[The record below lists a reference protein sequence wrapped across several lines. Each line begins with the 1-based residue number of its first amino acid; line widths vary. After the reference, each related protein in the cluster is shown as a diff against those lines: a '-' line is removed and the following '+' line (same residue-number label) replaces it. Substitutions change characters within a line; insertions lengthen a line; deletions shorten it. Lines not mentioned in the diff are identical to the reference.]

1 MLNSIELIFVVLMRF
16 RSSLCSILCLLAA
29 VFAFARVAEA
39 SFITLWTLGVRDDS
53 ANEFAGEN
61 GSSNAAPGSA
71 TLKDDDY
78 YFAGVYPAPIGTV
91 AVSEPLTNYERAITD
106 GDPNNR
112 IHFNLT
118 AAQAVS
124 TSRFRLNIHF
134 IWAGWWTGV
143 ALGKDYGTH
152 VIRVRMNGHDLAT
165 QTFTHSGTMT
175 VTANAAQVSP
185 VAGENVIEISRIG
198 TTPSAWIVFD
208 DLSLDVNPTALVDA
222 DGDGLPQ
229 YWEEEHGLND
239 HDASDA
245 AKDNDHDGLTNLQ
258 EFLAGTDPNN
268 PDTDGDGL
276 TDGYEV
282 NTSHTNPLLADT
294 DGDGLSDGDEVNLYH
309 TNPLLVDSDGDGAPD
324 GWEVR
329 TGYDPNSAASKPPA
343 FPYAI
348 GVKFVS
354 DVRPESVLA
363 PLDVAGWV
371 PQMNWNNTRDLAGWN
386 NPTGDTNDIVK
397 PTPNVL
403 VNSAGST
410 TGVTVAWSSGNA
422 WTTGNGGSADQRLMD
437 GFIQCDGDTPASV
450 TLSGVTFPTY
460 DVILYVGVN
469 YDGAH
474 GYARLNDNTT
484 TDKHFYSGST
494 KPQSTFIE
502 PIGSTAAH
510 PWRGNV
516 IRFRNV
522 TGSSVNVKLF
532 RSGTDGAGIHAIQIV
547 HATADTDGDGMPDWW
562 EFKNKLKPNS
572 AADASLDPDGDGLT
586 NLQEFIR
593 GTDPHNPDTDGDG
606 LSDLVETNTG
616 VYVSPTNTGTNP
628 LLPDTD
634 GDGLTDGAEVNIY
647 HSNPLMVDTD
657 GDGRSD
663 FDEVKQGTD
672 PTVSNAATEFMPV
685 VTSSPRSFSWEVNNL
700 QIVWDHSL
708 GHTANGEWGDDYLF
722 TLSVYNGADTQAYG
736 DALRFGLRSV
746 SSHLTQI
753 LVTSHSGALSE
764 PDAYTGWAYHKD
776 SDHWHSDFND
786 PPADLTAKL
795 GFSGF
800 GRKDISS
807 RLRVRLTATCP
818 TGDQNRWQ
826 CVYEIMNL
834 DTNIAVWS
842 ATFVD
847 CHAGDSI
854 QNNNAIWKN
863 DQTPAQQRLVL
874 SKHAGVDLYFS
885 ATPLTNL
892 ANFAAYK
899 DTDKDGMPDAWEDA
913 HGLNK
918 NDPSDAALD
927 PDHDGLTNLQEYLA
941 GTDPHNPD
949 TDGDF
954 VNDGAEVAAGSDPL
968 NPLSKPPFFH
978 GLPAGINGEDLNGN
992 GIPDAFE
999 QYTGTFALQ
1008 GNLDSDGDGYTDAQE
1023 AAAGTDPRD
1032 PKSHPWADTMRSGN
1046 DLTLRWPLRLNKR
1059 HQVWQSSDLI
1069 NWSLAAGTPTTLGT
1083 ELRQTFANALS
1094 ATRKFYRVT
1103 INDLDSDGDG
1113 VSDWTEINVLHSD
1126 PFNANSL
1133 HAPVAVDTNHD
1144 GIPDTTISGD
1154 YAALVERFQGGSANG
1169 GFASAAVG
1177 GSTGTGISRTQ
1188 ASRFLTQATF
1198 GPTPTDIDR
1207 VQQLGYAAWIEEQ
1220 LTKTPTLH
1228 SDYIRTIYADYQGAH
1243 TDSSYNASDTD
1254 NFIYGNNLMTA
1265 FARGAVQG
1273 GDQLRQRVAFALSQI
1288 MVTSRRDA
1296 NLEQK
1301 PLGMADYYDI
1311 FVKRAFGNYND
1322 VLNDVALHPCMGRYL
1337 SHVGNQKA
1345 NPAINQYPDEN
1356 FSREVMQLFTIGLW
1370 ELNLDGT
1377 RKVNGSGQ
1385 NIPTYTNTEIT
1396 QMARVMTGLWFS
1408 GHEWGNGGWND
1419 PDYSTPMTMH
1429 AEKHDFGQKTLV
1441 HGYVIP
1447 ARGTTNQDAMQ
1458 DITDA
1463 LRNLFNHPNCA
1474 PFIGK
1479 QLIQFLVTDNP
1490 SSAYVLRVATK
1501 FENNGSG
1508 VRGDLGAVIK
1518 AILLDEEARDPR
1530 YAENNANYGRLKEP
1544 VIRAMSMA
1552 RAFGMKNLTN
1562 FQWWDWGDFF
1572 SDARQEPTYS
1582 PSVFNF
1588 YRPEYRAAGLL
1599 TQNNLAGPV
1608 FQITDSYSSIAFPN
1622 RLWNIIQDGFQVYD
1636 RYQEPLDLSTDAGL
1650 AATPELLVDRLNML
1664 FCGGRMT
1671 AATRTIVL
1679 NAINQIPAEQTVARA
1694 RVAAYLTLVSPEGAV
1709 MK

>member
-1 MLNSIELIFVVLMRF
+1 MLGSF
-16 RSSLCSILCLLAA
+16 RHCLTLWIVTT
-29 VFAFARVAEA
+29 VFAVATVA
-39 SFITLWTLGVRDDS
+39 DAGFSTLWTLGVQDDS
-53 ANEFAGEN
+53 ADEFDGEN
-61 GSSNAAPGSA
+61 WSGNAAPGSA
-71 TLKDDDY
+71 TLKDDDF
-78 YFAGVYPAPIGTV
+78 YFAGTYPAPIGIV
-91 AVSEPLTNYERAITD
+91 AVTEPLTNYERAITD
-106 GDPNNR
+106 GNPTNR

-118 AAQAVS
+118 SAQAAA

-134 IWAGWWTGV
+134 IWAGWWTGTD
-143 ALGKDYGTH
+143 LGKDYGTH
-152 VIRVRMNGHDLAT
+152 VVRVKMNGHPIGV
-165 QTFTHSGTMT
+165 QTFTHSGTMV

-185 VAGENVIEISRIG
+185 VTGDNVIEITRDG
-198 TTPSAWIVFD
+198 VTTSAWIVFD
-208 DLSLDVNPTALVDA
+208 DLSFQVNPTALVDA

-239 HDASDA
+239 HDATDA
-245 AKDNDHDGLTNLQ
+245 AKDSDHDGLTNLQ
-258 EFLAGTDPNN
+258 EFAAGTDPNN

-294 DGDGLSDGDEVNLYH
+294 DGDGLTDGEEVNVYH
-309 TNPLLVDSDGDGAPD
+309 TNPLLVDSDSDGAPD

-329 TGYDPNSAASKPPA
+329 TGYDPNSNTSTPPA

-354 DVRPESVLA
+354 DQRPEGVLA
-363 PLDVAGWV
+363 PLDVAGFV

-386 NPTGDTNDIVK
+386 TTTGDTSDIVR

-403 VNSAGST
+403 VNSAGT
-410 TGVTVAWSSGNA
+410 ATGVTVAWSSGNA
-422 WTTGNGGSADQRLMD
+422 WTSGNGGSANQRLMD
-437 GFIQCDGDTPASV
+437 GFIQNDGDTPASV

-460 DVILYVGVN
+460 DVLVYVGLN

-474 GYARLNDNTT
+474 NFARLNDNTA
-484 TDKHFYSGST
+484 TDKHFYTGSS
-494 KPQSTFIE
+494 KPESNFIE
-502 PIGSTAAH
+502 PIGSTAAR

-522 TGSSVNVKLF
+522 TGSSVNVKVF
-532 RSGTDGAGIHAIQIV
+532 HTGTSGAGIHAVQIV

-562 EFKNKLKPNS
+562 ELKYKLKPNS
-572 AADASLDPDGDGLT
+572 AADASQDPDGDGLT
-586 NLQEFIR
+586 NLQEYLR
-593 GTDPHNPDTDGDG
+593 GTDPRNPDTDGDG

-634 GDGLTDGAEVNIY
+634 GDGLTDGAEVNIH

-663 FDEVKQGTD
+663 FEEVKLGTD
-672 PTVSNAATEFMPV
+672 PALSNATAEFMPV
-685 VTSSPRSFSWEVNNL
+685 VTGSPRTFTWEINNL
-700 QIVWDHSL
+700 QIVWDHTVA
-708 GHTANGEWGDDYLF
+708 HTANNEWGEDFLF
-722 TLSVYNGADTQAYG
+722 TISLRNGANLDPYN
-736 DALRFGLRSV
+736 DSLRFGLRSV
-746 SSHLTQI
+746 SGSLTQI
-753 LVTSHSGALSE
+753 LITSHLGAFSE
-764 PDAYTGWAYHKD
+764 PDAYSGWAYHRD
-776 SDHWHSDFND
+776 SDFWMSDYNNPPND
-786 PPADLTAKL
+786 LRAKL

-807 RLRVRLTATCP
+807 RLKLRLTGNCP
-818 TGDQNRWQ
+818 TGIQDRWQ
-826 CVYEIMNL
+826 CHYEI
-834 DTNIAVWS
+834 TNIDTGMVVW
-842 ATFVD
+842 TWDMVD
-847 CHAGDSI
+847 THAGNSI
-854 QNNNAIWKN
+854 HNNTAFWQNDEDPPKLN
-863 DQTPAQQRLVL
+863 RLIL
-874 SKHAGVDLYFS
+874 SKHPGIDLYFN
-885 ATPLTNL
+885 ATPLTNT

-941 GTDPHNPD
+941 GTDPHNAD

-978 GLPAGINGEDLNGN
+978 GLPAGVNGEDLNGN

-999 QYTGTFALQ
+999 LSMGTFGLQ
-1008 GNLDSDGDGYTDAQE
+1008 GGLDSDGDGFTDAQE

-1032 PKSHPWADTMRSGN
+1032 PKSHPWADLMRSGN
-1046 DLTLRWPLRLNKR
+1046 DLTLRWPQRLNKR
-1059 HQVWQSSDLI
+1059 HQVWQSTDLI
-1069 NWSLAAGTPTTLGT
+1069 NWSPVIGTPASVGS

-1094 ATRKFYRVT
+1094 STKKFYRVCT
-1103 INDLDSDGDG
+1103 NDVDTDGDG
-1113 VSDWTEINVLHSD
+1113 VSDWTETNVLHSD
-1126 PFNANSL
+1126 PNNPNSL
-1133 HAPVAVDTNHD
+1133 HAPVSIDTNHD
-1144 GIPDTTISGD
+1144 GTPDTTISGD
-1154 YAALVERFQGGSANG
+1154 YAALLERFQGGSANG
-1169 GFASAAVG
+1169 GFASSAVG
-1177 GSTGTGISRTQ
+1177 GSTGTGVSRGQ
-1188 ASRFLTQATF
+1188 AARFLTQATF
-1198 GPTPTDIDR
+1198 GPTPADIDR

-1220 LTKTPTLH
+1220 MTKTPTLQA
-1228 SDYIRTIYADYQGAH
+1228 DYMRRIYADYQGAH
-1243 TDSSYNASDTD
+1243 TDTTYNASSTD
-1254 NFIYGNNLMTA
+1254 NFIYGNNLMTS

-1273 GDQLRQRVAFALSQI
+1273 DDQLRQRVAFALSQI
-1288 MVTSRRDA
+1288 LVASRKDA
-1296 NLEQK
+1296 NLENK

-1311 FVKRAFGNYND
+1311 FVKRAFGNYFD
-1322 VLNDVALHPCMGRYL
+1322 VLKDVALHPVMGRYL

-1345 NPAINQYPDEN
+1345 KPEINQYPDEN

-1370 ELNLDGT
+1370 QLNLDGT

-1396 QMARVMTGLWFS
+1396 QTARVMTGLWFS

-1429 AEKHDFGQKTLV
+1429 AERHDFGEKTLV
-1441 HGYVIP
+1441 GGYIVP
-1447 ARGTTNQDAMQ
+1447 PRGTTNEEAMQ
-1458 DITDA
+1458 DISDA

-1490 SSAYVLRVATK
+1490 SPAYIQRVATK

-1508 VRGDLGAVIK
+1508 VRGDLAAVVK

-1530 YAENNANYGRLKEP
+1530 YSENNANYGRLKEP
-1544 VIRAMSMA
+1544 VVRTMALA
-1552 RAFGMKNLTN
+1552 RAFGMKNVSN
-1562 FQWWDWGDFF
+1562 FLWWDWGDF
-1572 SDARQEPTYS
+1572 SADSRQEPTNS

-1622 RLWNIIQDGFQVYD
+1622 RLWNIINDGFGVWGA
-1636 RYQEPLDLSTDAGL
+1636 YQEPLDFATDTSL
-1650 AATPELLVDRLNML
+1650 AATPELLVDRLNLL

-1679 NAINQIPAEQTVARA
+1679 NAINQLPPEQAVARA